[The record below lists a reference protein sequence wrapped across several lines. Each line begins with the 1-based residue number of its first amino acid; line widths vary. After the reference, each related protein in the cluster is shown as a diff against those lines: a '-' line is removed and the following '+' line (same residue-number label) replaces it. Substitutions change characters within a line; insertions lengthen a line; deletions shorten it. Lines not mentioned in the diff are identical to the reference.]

1 MGVAGMTGDLL
12 MNVTGIADEIG
23 IEIETVRGVEIDETV
38 REARTDLPMMTG
50 YVILTK
56 QVWIS

>member
-38 REARTDLPMMTG
+38 REARTDPPMMTG
-50 YVILTK
+50 
-56 QVWIS
+56 